1 MDSSLGDWD
10 LCNNL
15 TTRDNHSGLVEG
27 DEMGAAI
34 EYLCSAS
41 HERRDEG
48 IITVVEG
55 IGPTAAVAL
64 PRTTSGS
71 EYHRPR

>member
-55 IGPTAAVAL
+55 LWAYSAVAL
-64 PRTTSGS
+64 PRTTNGS
-71 EYHRPR
+71 E